1 MNPLTA
7 VKLNQRLNRIFDGKK
22 IAVNALRHSYLT
34 DKYAENSKMNKK
46 LEDDMES
53 MGSSKNM
60 AVNYIKID

>member
-1 MNPLTA
+1 
-7 VKLNQRLNRIFDGKK
+7 LNRIFDGKK